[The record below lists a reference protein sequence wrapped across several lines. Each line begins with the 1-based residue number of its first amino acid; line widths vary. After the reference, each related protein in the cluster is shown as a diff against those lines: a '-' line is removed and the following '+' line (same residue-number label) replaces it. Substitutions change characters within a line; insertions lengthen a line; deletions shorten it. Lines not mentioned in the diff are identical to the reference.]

1 MVYKCKEAD
10 ETSKSEMTSADLRET
25 KMHRHRLGDVENLAV
40 LTDDEDKPVQRLKHV
55 TITTTTT
62 TTTTTAATTTTT
74 TTTTIT
80 TAHPESVTDHDFDSF
95 LDFRNGE

>member
-62 TTTTTAATTTTT
+62 TTTTATT